1 MGTANSNLSITEH
14 EAQGSKFVFTT
25 RKEETKEAEM
35 DWSGQKSGEK
45 LEVLWRLYFQI
56 ALHFSQVSELYFQRI
71 LKGLVSEEDP
81 AKAKQAVD
89 EATEV
94 IA

>member
-45 LEVLWRLYFQI
+45 LEVLWRLYSNFFS
-56 ALHFSQVSELYFQRI
+56 HFR
-71 LKGLVSEEDP
+71 
-81 AKAKQAVD
+81 
-89 EATEV
+89 
-94 IA
+94 